1 MFLGAFL
8 GMFSAFELRKTAGMQ
23 RFEPRWWFLY
33 WWSDEDS
40 QIFSCSMCMVG
51 NVLFAAGSICFF
63 PKMAFVGGYVIE
75 DERLSTV
82 AATFCFIIGSAF
94 FVAGAMVDLLV
105 LVRAPYKKRPASTET
120 SCLVSS
126 ASS

>member
-1 MFLGAFL
+1 MRRPVLPASHSL
-8 GMFSAFELRKTAGMQ
+8 P
-23 RFEPRWWFLY
+23 PRPL
-33 WWSDEDS
+33 S
-40 QIFSCSMCMVG
+40 V
-51 NVLFAAGSICFF
+51 
-63 PKMAFVGGYVIE
+63 AFVGGYVIE